1 MRLKNNIYIYIY
13 TRNRIVPEIYFIIT
27 IAKHAKEL
35 LKFLAPISFIR
46 F

>member
-1 MRLKNNIYIYIY
+1 MRLKNNIYIY